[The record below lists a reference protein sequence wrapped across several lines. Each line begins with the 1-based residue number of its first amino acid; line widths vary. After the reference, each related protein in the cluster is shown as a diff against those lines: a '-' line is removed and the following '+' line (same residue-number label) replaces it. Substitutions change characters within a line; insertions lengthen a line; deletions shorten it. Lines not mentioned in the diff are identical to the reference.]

1 MRRFPCNES
10 PRSGVADKKHMD
22 KGKERFPALFAFHP
36 GGPLMRFEFP
46 AAAPFRS
53 SARAQGAAGTAQA
66 RCLRRRECRFSD
78 TSWFA
83 SGAIFTHYTGG
94 RRRCQPRFGQKISPP
109 AKRPSTRLSRSSV
122 DERRRARG
130 FPAGISAAGR
140 RTDRRSRYIGMKR
153 ICAAPYESVLK
164 LCSVEGQATYS
175 PYRVSAFCRPLGRP
189 PCAFLS
195 AIPLRSG
202 THKRVTV
209 FAVLVL
215 WPAGRRLCGK
225 ILKNVVA
232 NLRALCYDRKA
243 INAKVFYA
251 ARRRGGADGPARCCS
266 CRRR

>member
-1 MRRFPCNES
+1 MDLRAAASQIKSIWIKEKSGFPLFLRFGPAG
-10 PRSGVADKKHMD
+10 RSCVLN
-22 KGKERFPALFAFHP
+22 FPQQRLFARPRVLKVRQKRRKLAVSGAENADFPIH
-36 GGPLMRFEFP
+36 GGSPPVRFSPIILE
-46 AAAPFRS
+46 
-53 SARAQGAAGTAQA
+53 AAGAVN
-66 RCLRRRECRFSD
+66 RV
-78 TSWFA
+78 
-83 SGAIFTHYTGG
+83 SGK
-94 RRRCQPRFGQKISPP
+94 KISPP

-122 DERRRARG
+122 DERRRARE

-140 RTDRRSRYIGMKR
+140 RTDRRSRCIGMKQ

-215 WPAGRRLCGK
+215 WPAGGRLCGK

>member
-1 MRRFPCNES
+1 MAEAFSLVRTCSRCGRNGASSLSPAQRMPIFRYIVVRPRCDFHPLYRRPPALSTAF
-10 PRSGVADKKHMD
+10 RAKKSALRQNVHPP
-22 KGKERFPALFAFHP
+22 GFPAHRWMN
-36 GGPLMRFEFP
+36 GGG
-46 AAAPFRS
+46 
-53 SARAQGAAGTAQA
+53 QG
-66 RCLRRRECRFSD
+66 
-78 TSWFA
+78 
-83 SGAIFTHYTGG
+83 
-94 RRRCQPRFGQKISPP
+94 
-109 AKRPSTRLSRSSV
+109 
-122 DERRRARG
+122 G

-140 RTDRRSRYIGMKR
+140 RTDRRSRYIGMKQ

-215 WPAGRRLCGK
+215 WPAGGRLCGK

>member
-1 MRRFPCNES
+1 
-10 PRSGVADKKHMD
+10 
-22 KGKERFPALFAFHP
+22 
-36 GGPLMRFEFP
+36 MRFEFP

-53 SARAQGAAGTAQA
+53 SARAQGAAETAQA

-78 TSWFA
+78 TWWFA

-122 DERRRARG
+122 DERRRARV
-130 FPAGISAAGR
+130 FPGRHIRCRPSNRSAIPVHR
-140 RTDRRSRYIGMKR
+140 DEQ

-215 WPAGRRLCGK
+215 WPAGGRLCGK

>member
-1 MRRFPCNES
+1 
-10 PRSGVADKKHMD
+10 
-22 KGKERFPALFAFHP
+22 
-36 GGPLMRFEFP
+36 MRFEFP

-78 TSWFA
+78 TSLFA
-83 SGAIFTHYTGG
+83 PGAIFTHYTGG
-94 RRRCQPRFGQKISPP
+94 CRRCQPRFGQKKSALRQNVHPP
-109 AKRPSTRLSRSSV
+109 GFPAHRWMN
-122 DERRRARG
+122 G
-130 FPAGISAAGR
+130 GGQGCFPAGISAAGR
-140 RTDRRSRYIGMKR
+140 RTDRRSRYIGMKQ

-215 WPAGRRLCGK
+215 WPAGGRLCGK

-232 NLRALCYDRKA
+232 NLRALCYDR
-243 INAKVFYA
+243 
-251 ARRRGGADGPARCCS
+251 
-266 CRRR
+266 

>member
-1 MRRFPCNES
+1 MDLRAAASQIKSIWIKEKSGFPLFLRFIPAG
-10 PRSGVADKKHMD
+10 RSCVLN
-22 KGKERFPALFAFHP
+22 FPQQRLFARPHVLKVRQKRRKLAVSGAENADFPIHRCSP
-36 GGPLMRFEFP
+36 PVRFSPIIPE
-46 AAAPFRS
+46 
-53 SARAQGAAGTAQA
+53 AAGAVN
-66 RCLRRRECRFSD
+66 RV
-78 TSWFA
+78 
-83 SGAIFTHYTGG
+83 SGK
-94 RRRCQPRFGQKISPP
+94 KISPP

-122 DERRRARG
+122 DERRRARV
-130 FPAGISAAGR
+130 FPGRHIRCRPSNRSAIPVHR
-140 RTDRRSRYIGMKR
+140 DEQ

-215 WPAGRRLCGK
+215 WPAGGRLCGK

-232 NLRALCYDRKA
+232 NLRALCYDR
-243 INAKVFYA
+243 
-251 ARRRGGADGPARCCS
+251 
-266 CRRR
+266 

>member
-1 MRRFPCNES
+1 MNLRAAASQIKSIWIKEKSGFPLFLRFGPAGRSCVLNFPQQRLFARPRVLKVRQKRRKLAVSGAENADFPIHRCS
-10 PRSGVADKKHMD
+10 PPVRFSPIIPEAAGAVNRVSGKKSALRQNVHPP
-22 KGKERFPALFAFHP
+22 GFPAHRWMN
-36 GGPLMRFEFP
+36 GGG
-46 AAAPFRS
+46 
-53 SARAQGAAGTAQA
+53 QG
-66 RCLRRRECRFSD
+66 C
-78 TSWFA
+78 
-83 SGAIFTHYTGG
+83 
-94 RRRCQPRFGQKISPP
+94 
-109 AKRPSTRLSRSSV
+109 
-122 DERRRARG
+122 

-140 RTDRRSRYIGMKR
+140 RTDRRSQCIGMKQ

-215 WPAGRRLCGK
+215 WPAGGRLCGK

>member
-1 MRRFPCNES
+1 MDIRAAASQIKSIWIKEKSGFPLFLRFGPAGRSCVLNFPQQRLFARPHVLKVRQERRKLAVSGAENADFPIHRGS
-10 PRSGVADKKHMD
+10 PPVRFSPIIPEAAGAVNRVSGKKSALRQNVHPP
-22 KGKERFPALFAFHP
+22 GFPAHRWMN
-36 GGPLMRFEFP
+36 GGG
-46 AAAPFRS
+46 
-53 SARAQGAAGTAQA
+53 QG
-66 RCLRRRECRFSD
+66 C
-78 TSWFA
+78 
-83 SGAIFTHYTGG
+83 
-94 RRRCQPRFGQKISPP
+94 
-109 AKRPSTRLSRSSV
+109 
-122 DERRRARG
+122 

-140 RTDRRSRYIGMKR
+140 RTDRRSRCIGMKQ

-215 WPAGRRLCGK
+215 WPAGGRLCGK